1 MLVVVAK
8 LQAKAGEVEKVEKAF
23 LDVLP
28 KVREEEGTVAY
39 TINRSQADPNVLMVL
54 EKYKDMDAFAAH
66 GATPHLAELFGII
79 TPLLEGDLSLDMYE
93 EIA

>member
-8 LQAKAGEVEKVEKAF
+8 LKAKAGEEGKVEKAL

-39 TINRSQADPNVLMVL
+39 TLNRSQADPAVLMVL
-54 EKYKDMDAFAAH
+54 EKYKDLDAFAAH
-66 GATPHLAELFGII
+66 GATPYLAELFGIVL
-79 TPLLEGDLSLDMYE
+79 PLLEGDVSLDMYD
-93 EIA
+93 EIG

>member
-8 LQAKAGEVEKVEKAF
+8 LKAKAGEEGKIEKAF

-28 KVREEEGTVAY
+28 KVLEEEGTVAY
-39 TINRSQADPNVLMVL
+39 TLNRSQADPTVLMVL

-66 GATPHLAELFGII
+66 GATPHLAELFGVI
-79 TPLLEGDLSLDMYE
+79 TPLLDGDLALDMYE